1 MDYSKPGFPVLHHL
15 PELAQTHV
23 YWVSE
28 AISSSVVIFFSCLQ
42 SFLASGSFLMSR
54 LFPSGGQS
62 TGESASASVLPM
74 NIQDWF
80 PLQMTDLISLHSK
93 DSQESSP
100 TLQFKSINSLV
111 LRLLYGPAFTSIH
124 DHWKNH
130 SFDYA
135 ELCWQSNVSALT
147 YCLGLS

>member
-100 TLQFKSINSLV
+100 TLQFKSSNSLV
-111 LRLLYGPAFTSIH
+111 LRLLYGSAFTSIH